1 MRHRV
6 TKTGERQRG
15 DLVGRRRRSGN
26 GSGDGSALT
35 ENGEGAASG
44 RAEGGGCGAN
54 RVAWGTRD
62 WGTERAVGRGGRIC
76 PSPGTGRAPCLLF
89 PSGPGRAARRAHPAA
104 QARPGLPGR
113 AGTGTKPDGP
123 CRAWAGPKN
132 RASCRAVGLRAACS
146 SIPITQGP
154 RRRVPSRTACKP
166 STHLLPSL
174 SASKPWPRCPFPKP
188 ANSTAIATQRRWTHR
203 GSRTTVDDEL
213 LESGVKYAST
223 GVTQRSHVPG
233 PMASES
239 NSYAGKNTA

>member
-76 PSPGTGRAPCLLF
+76 PSPGTGPAPCLLF
-89 PSGPGRAARRAHPAA
+89 LADRAVPPGGRIRQPKHGLVYRAGPARARNQTGRVVLGPGQKTGPRAR
-104 QARPGLPGR
+104 
-113 AGTGTKPDGP
+113 
-123 CRAWAGPKN
+123 
-132 RASCRAVGLRAACS
+132 LRAACS
-146 SIPITQGP
+146 SI
-154 RRRVPSRTACKP
+154 VV
-166 STHLLPSL
+166 
-174 SASKPWPRCPFPKP
+174 SA
-188 ANSTAIATQRRWTHR
+188 
-203 GSRTTVDDEL
+203 
-213 LESGVKYAST
+213 
-223 GVTQRSHVPG
+223 
-233 PMASES
+233 
-239 NSYAGKNTA
+239 